1 MPKGKVF
8 FRNKPIGTI
17 EKTPQGD
24 FQLSYQTKEKSVSW
38 TLPSTQQNYASDELF
53 PFFDGLI
60 PEGWLLNLAHK
71 NWKIPKDDR
80 MSLLLVTC
88 QDCIGATHIMSD
100 QNIEPMPGQSKK
112 HLHTYQSNQEN
123 SGRCMI
129 CLSDLS
135 GDEFLYHK
143 KCAQKLFG
151 FAESPI
157 IDISSEDLDQ
167 LALEQINQRLTL
179 TGVQKKLSLSSVK
192 DEKGQR
198 LTVVGLDGRFILKPS
213 IDTYPEMAENEHITM
228 KIAAMQG
235 LPMAECGMVYL
246 SSGERAYI
254 TRRFDRIGDEKI
266 QVEDFCQLSEKP
278 TAKKYTGSCE
288 CLGKVLDRYSAQPQ
302 DDKVTLFQ
310 IVLFSFWVGNADM
323 HLKNFSLWED
333 PNSKLVRKSPCYD
346 FLNTRLL
353 ISAKDDNEELA
364 LPINGKKNKIQW
376 KDFQAFGENLNIS
389 LKVMERIRD
398 RMLDSYF
405 DVCELIERS
414 FLSENK
420 KEEFIDLLS
429 ERSKRLVP

>member
-1 MPKGKVF
+1 MSKGKVF
-8 FRNKPIGTI
+8 FKNQLIGTI
-17 EKTPQGD
+17 EKNPEGH
-24 FQLSYQTKEKSVSW
+24 FHLSYQTKEKSVSW
-38 TLPSTQQNYASDELF
+38 TLPSTQQSYKSEELF

-60 PEGWLLNLAHK
+60 PEGWLLNLVQK
-71 NWKIPKDDR
+71 NWKIAKDDR
-80 MSLLLVTC
+80 MSLLLLAC
-88 QDCIGATHIMSD
+88 QDCIGATHVLSD
-100 QNIEPMPGQSKK
+100 NYKESKKAQSKK
-112 HLHTYQSNQEN
+112 HLHHYKLTQEN
-123 SGRCMI
+123 SGRCLI
-129 CLSDLS
+129 CISDLRE
-135 GDEFLYHK
+135 DEVLYHK

-151 FAESPI
+151 FTETPT
-157 IDISSEDLDQ
+157 IDVSTEDLDQ

-192 DEKGQR
+192 DEKGER
-198 LTVVGLDGRFILKPS
+198 LTVVGLDGKFILKPS
-213 IDTYPEMAENEHITM
+213 TDTYPEMAENEHLTM
-228 KIAAMQG
+228 KIAEMQG
-235 LPMAECGMVYL
+235 LPVAECGLVYL
-246 SSGERAYI
+246 ASGERAYI

-266 QVEDFCQLSEKP
+266 QVEDFCQLSEKQ
-278 TAKKYTGSCE
+278 TAKKYTGSSE
-288 CLGKVLDRYSAQPQ
+288 SLGKVIDKFSDQPQ

-310 IVLFSFWVGNADM
+310 IVLFSFWIGNADM

-333 PNSKLVRKSPCYD
+333 PNSKLVRMSPCYD

-364 LPINGKKNKIQW
+364 LPVNGRKNKIKW
-376 KDFQAFGENLNIS
+376 KDFQTFGENLNIS

-429 ERSKRLVP
+429 ERSKRLIS